1 MNIRQTQEKYS
12 MTALS
17 YFKGVA
23 ETIKIDTPDRYIN
36 SAMRAQ
42 VMAMDNIW
50 DNPVIT
56 HGAIGWHN
64 GQGGWRGG
72 YCFVNAGWSDRIKT
86 NIQNYIARQEK
97 DTGRIWAYPSHD
109 GRYNMSLVM
118 VDIIMQY
125 WDWTGDDAFFSEEG
139 GYDFIAGHLK
149 FMDDYMQRSR
159 NKFI

>member
-1 MNIRQTQEKYS
+1 MNIRQTQREIFNDS
-12 MTALS
+12 VN

-23 ETIKIDTPDRYIN
+23 ETIKLILPTPYIN

-56 HGAIGWHN
+56 HGTIGWHN

-97 DTGRIWAYPSHD
+97 IQEEYGHIHLTTDA
-109 GRYNMSLVM
+109 
-118 VDIIMQY
+118 II
-125 WDWTGDDAFFSEEG
+125 
-139 GYDFIAGHLK
+139 
-149 FMDDYMQRSR
+149 
-159 NKFI
+159 